1 MNYNI
6 TKFELLAPSEYS
18 INKIKISKPMIVTL
32 ILRWSTYCK
41 AILNYFFLNLIIQ
54 IIDY

>member
-1 MNYNI
+1 MKYNI